1 MRSLSEIPSHF
12 LRLLAET
19 FAFELELESQLQLR
33 GAATLP
39 PEWAASLERERQEI
53 LDEIRQRDALEES
66 YTSES
71 AAQSQ
76 VAPSFIAHTPPSA
89 HVPYVNGV
97 HHVGSIPHTNQSVSE
112 SVRGSGSTST
122 IVGPSRP
129 EQIVCLPVLLE
140 TEARGMVDFV
150 PYPCHT

>member
-1 MRSLSEIPSHF
+1 MRSHSEIPSHF

-19 FAFELELESQLQLR
+19 FAFELEWERQLQLR

-39 PEWAASLERERQEI
+39 QEWAASLECKRQDI

-71 AAQSQ
+71 TAQSQ

-89 HVPYVNGV
+89 HVPYANEV
-97 HHVGSIPHTNQSVSE
+97 HHGGVIPHTNQSVSE

-122 IVGPSRP
+122 IAGPSRP
-129 EQIVCLPVLLE
+129 EQTVCLPVLSE
-140 TEARGMVDFV
+140 TEARGMLDFV
-150 PYPCHT
+150 LYPCHT